1 MPKSTVS
8 LAIDIKPSIL
18 LGLIDTAIRVL
29 NFTTLFPLRPMP
41 VMRAEKRS
49 AKRLADLDSHSREGP
64 SARKREIKGNG
75 SVSGQI
81 KCKDLP
87 CTSTNGRC
95 PMTSPWK
102 PQRIKWPI
110 IDERSHGHE
119 WQAPMDWEGH
129 QHGPIYIILIV

>member
-1 MPKSTVS
+1 MSNVDNPPFGVPKSTVF

-95 PMTSPWK
+95 PMTSPCGK
-102 PQRIKWPI
+102 LEAAANQMADNR
-110 IDERSHGHE
+110 
-119 WQAPMDWEGH
+119 
-129 QHGPIYIILIV
+129 